1 MKWFFIF
8 ALGYLHA
15 EIDKVT
21 LSREA
26 EFVNIT
32 WVDDEKRIVHE
43 IIVDFIIEIT
53 HIGIY
58 FIKINEN
65 SCL

>member
-26 EFVNIT
+26 GFVNIT

-43 IIVDFIIEIT
+43 IIVDFIIEIP

-65 SCL
+65 LCL

>member
-26 EFVNIT
+26 GFVNVT
-32 WVDDEKRIVHE
+32 WVENQKRIVHE
-43 IIVDFIIEIT
+43 IIVDFIIEIP
-53 HIGIY
+53 HIY
-58 FIKINEN
+58 YLFYKNQ
-65 SCL
+65 